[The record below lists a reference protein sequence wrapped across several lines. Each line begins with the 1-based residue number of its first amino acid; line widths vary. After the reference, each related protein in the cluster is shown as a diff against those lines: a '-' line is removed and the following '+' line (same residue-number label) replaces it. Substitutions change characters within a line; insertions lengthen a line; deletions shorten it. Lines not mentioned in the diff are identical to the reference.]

1 MLKIIH
7 EIFFIRLVYIFHFA
21 IINIIYNICINFY
34 LLLKNYFIYLN
45 IFIKKLIFLS
55 KNFHLKKYNKI
66 IKFFIIFRILNK
78 KYIYIYI

>member
-55 KNFHLKKYNKI
+55 KNFHLKKYYSNFFH
-66 IKFFIIFRILNK
+66 KFLSKNL
-78 KYIYIYI
+78 